1 MAHIKLVLGGTA
13 ASHTCSGMGGGH
25 FLIRTP
31 IRRFVARA
39 DEKLAALLDLE
50 AAGLPESPKM
60 NHRWP
65 QCEARSLIMKLEI
78 RPARNGGFGS

>member
-1 MAHIKLVLGGTA
+1 L
-13 ASHTCSGMGGGH
+13 S
-25 FLIRTP
+25 
-31 IRRFVARA
+31 ARA
-39 DEKLAALLDLE
+39 DEELTAFLDLE

-78 RPARNGGFGS
+78 RPAGNGGFGS